1 VFGFGED
8 ELGDA
13 GAHFE
18 FDRVVDLQEALT
30 TALVAGVPDGGV
42 EHTRVAHERRPGED
56 EADVVLGNPQPLAV
70 TEDVAT
76 GVEREDPVVGFES
89 VSVADSLALASDAPG
104 RGLFEDG
111 LDGQVDAVRLPGV
124 RGDRVDVVGDE
135 STGTEHTC
143 RSTEVPITLAERS
156 SRQTSTFGRR
166 SRPSA
171 DLRGELDSDRPAPG
185 RFRRPLA
192 GFISSPNR
200 ATNDMGKTIT
210 EKIIED
216 HLVEGEA
223 VPGEEIGLEIDQV
236 LAQDTTGTM
245 VWLQFEAL
253 EMDEVQTELAAQYC
267 DHQTYQFDFKNTDDH
282 RFLRSAAGTYGA
294 YFSRPGNGICHN
306 VHKENF
312 AAPGKTLLGSDSH
325 TPTPGGLGELAI
337 GAGGL
342 DIAVAMGGGAYYV
355 EMPEVVNIRL
365 EGELGEWTTAKDVIL
380 EMLRRLS
387 VKGGVG
393 KVFEYTGPGAESLT
407 VPERTTITNMGTE
420 LGATSSIFGTDE
432 KTKDWLERVGRPDDY
447 VELKPDDD
455 AEYADEITID
465 LSDLEPLI
473 AKPSMPDNVVPVRE
487 VAGETVE
494 QVMIGS
500 CTNGAY
506 EDILP
511 AAKML
516 KGREINLKT
525 EMIIAP
531 ASKQASEMLAREGWT
546 AELMAAGVNF
556 SEATCGAC
564 IGIGH
569 VPGSDSV
576 SLRTFNRNFEGRSG
590 IEDDS
595 VYLCS
600 PEVATAAA
608 LKGEIIDPRDLA
620 DELGDLEDPGFE
632 MGTGYDTHDT
642 DIIAPDEAVDDGLVK
657 GPNIGEVPLK
667 DALES
672 HLEGEVLLH
681 MEDNITTDHIIPA
694 TSDILKYRSNVPKL
708 SEFTLSR
715 VDETFAQRALDADG
729 GFLVAGENY
738 GQGSSREHAALCPMY
753 LGIEGVLAQSFA
765 RIHKANLF
773 NFGLVPLTIDE
784 DTYAKI
790 EQGDSVEIVDD
801 VGEGVRSGKSEFT
814 VRVNDDW
821 EATAQLDAS
830 ERERKIL
837 AAGGKL
843 SWTRQQHD
851 EKAGGDAPADD

>member
-1 VFGFGED
+1 M
-8 ELGDA
+8 
-13 GAHFE
+13 
-18 FDRVVDLQEALT
+18 
-30 TALVAGVPDGGV
+30 
-42 EHTRVAHERRPGED
+42 
-56 EADVVLGNPQPLAV
+56 
-70 TEDVAT
+70 
-76 GVEREDPVVGFES
+76 
-89 VSVADSLALASDAPG
+89 
-104 RGLFEDG
+104 
-111 LDGQVDAVRLPGV
+111 GQ
-124 RGDRVDVVGDE
+124 
-135 STGTEHTC
+135 
-143 RSTEVPITLAERS
+143 TL
-156 SRQTSTFGRR
+156 
-166 SRPSA
+166 
-171 DLRGELDSDRPAPG
+171 
-185 RFRRPLA
+185 
-192 GFISSPNR
+192 
-200 ATNDMGKTIT
+200 T
-210 EKIIED
+210 EKILDD
-216 HLVEGEA
+216 HLVEGELET
-223 VPGEEIGLEIDQV
+223 GEEIGIEIDQV
-236 LAQDTTGTM
+236 LTQDTTGTM

-253 EMDEVQTELAAQYC
+253 ELDEVQTELAAQYC

-294 YFSRPGNGICHN
+294 YFSRPGNGICHQ

-355 EMPEVVNIRL
+355 EVPEVVNVQL
-365 EGELGEWTTAKDVIL
+365 EGELPEWATAKDIAL

-393 KVFEYTGPGAESLT
+393 KIFEYTGEGAESLT
-407 VPERTTITNMGTE
+407 IPERTTITNLGTE
-420 LGATSSIFGTDE
+420 LGATSSIFETDE
-432 KTKDWLERVGRPDDY
+432 KTKDWLSRIGREDEY
-447 VELKPDDD
+447 VELSADED
-455 AEYADEITID
+455 AEYADTVTID

-473 AKPSMPDNVVPVRE
+473 AQPSMPDNVVPVRE
-487 VAGETVE
+487 VAGEDVE
-494 QVMIGS
+494 QVMVGS

-511 AAKML
+511 AAKMVE
-516 KGREINLKT
+516 GREVAKHT
-525 EMIIAP
+525 ELIVAP
-531 ASKQASEMLAREGWT
+531 GSKQASEMLAREGWT
-546 AELMAAGVNF
+546 AEMMAAGVNF

-569 VPGSDSV
+569 VPASDSV

-600 PEVATAAA
+600 PEVAAAA
-608 LKGEIIDPRDLA
+608 AIKGEIVDPRDLA
-620 DELGDLEDPGFE
+620 DELGDLEAPGLE
-632 MGTGYDTHDT
+632 MGDSYSPGMGQDDP
-642 DIIAPDEAVDDGLVK
+642 DIISPDEAIDDELIK
-657 GPNIGEVPLK
+657 GPNIGDVPLK
-667 DALES
+667 DPLDA
-672 HLEGEVLLH
+672 HLEGEALLK

-694 TSDILKYRSNVPKL
+694 TSDILKFRSNVPKL

-715 VDETFAQRALDADG
+715 VDDTFAERAKQSDG

-790 EQGDSVEIVDD
+790 EQGDDVEIVDD
-801 VGEGVRSGKSEFT
+801 VEEGVKSGQETFT

-821 EATAQLDAS
+821 EAEAQLDAS
-830 ERERKIL
+830 ERERRIL

-843 SWTRQQHD
+843 SLTKQQYG
-851 EKAGGDAPADD
+851 EGDSGATPADD